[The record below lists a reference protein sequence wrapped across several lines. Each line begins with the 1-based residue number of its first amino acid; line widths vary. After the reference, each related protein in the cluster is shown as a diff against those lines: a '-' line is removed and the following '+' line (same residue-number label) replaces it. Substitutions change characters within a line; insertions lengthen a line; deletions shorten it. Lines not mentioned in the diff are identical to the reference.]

1 MKKKGVQ
8 CFMGFVMKKAS
19 GNLEDWGWSNSFQSK
34 NWHSMVRY
42 KLQSVFWWDFRMM
55 TRNWSNESQKE
66 LGRDLV
72 AGLIR
77 IER

>member
-34 NWHSMVRY
+34 NWHSMVSCT
-42 KLQSVFWWDFRMM
+42 LQNVFWWDSPLMV
-55 TRNWSNESQKE
+55 RNGSKE
-66 LGRDLV
+66 TQEELVRDLV
-72 AGLIR
+72 VWWIR
-77 IER
+77 IGK